1 LPERALY
8 DQMRTAA
15 IATTV
20 MTLIPTSL
28 TLHERQY
35 FDSDLS
41 DLRQRAQ
48 RGTKSALE
56 WLDRCSSSW
65 DIGQN
70 VHPQHAGRKMA
81 CHPCRAA

>member
-1 LPERALY
+1 MY
-8 DQMRTAA
+8 DQMTTAA

-28 TLHERQY
+28 SLHERQY

-56 WLDRCSSSW
+56 WPDRCTSSS
-65 DIGQN
+65 GMRQN
-70 VHPQHAGRKMA
+70 VHPHHAERKA
-81 CHPCRAA
+81 RCRRCRVA